1 VAVDAKYRDL
11 SAAALRAF
19 GRDDV
24 CLGGDGVYFPPFAV
38 RLRRMGH
45 L

>member
-1 VAVDAKYRDL
+1 MDAKYRDL

-24 CLGGDGVYFPPFAV
+24 VVGRRALVEMTWWWGGG
-38 RLRRMGH
+38 RWSR
-45 L
+45 